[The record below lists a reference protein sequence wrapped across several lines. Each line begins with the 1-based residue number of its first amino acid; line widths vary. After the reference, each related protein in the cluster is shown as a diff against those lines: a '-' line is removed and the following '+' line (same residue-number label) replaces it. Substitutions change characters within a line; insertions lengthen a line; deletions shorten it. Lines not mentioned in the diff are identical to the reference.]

1 MDAYTSDFMTIRGSK
16 PMAALSVRVAAEC
29 AGGGLRQ
36 ASRAISRFYE
46 AAFAPLHLTATQ
58 FAILVAVN
66 LGGTV
71 PLSRLAEILV
81 LDRTS
86 LYRALKPL
94 VRRRRLRILPG
105 RTRRERIATLTES
118 GRRTLADALPIWE
131 RTQRQFVGALG
142 PRAWAA
148 LSSGLRQVVPAVRT
162 LENGSRE
169 TVAASRRRV
178 ARA

>member
-1 MDAYTSDFMTIRGSK
+1 M
-16 PMAALSVRVAAEC
+16 
-29 AGGGLRQ
+29 
-36 ASRAISRFYE
+36 
-46 AAFAPLHLTATQ
+46 
-58 FAILVAVN
+58 
-66 LGGTV
+66 

-105 RTRRERIATLTES
+105 QTRRERIATLTES

-148 LSSGLRQVVPAVRT
+148 LSSGLRQVVPAVRA
-162 LENGSRE
+162 LENGAGGTR
-169 TVAASRRRV
+169 AASRRRV
-178 ARA
+178 ASA